1 MLGCS
6 DWWMRRCWAEVPHGS
21 TDQVDAGGALGWCT
35 GPTAPSRWQ
44 PHGTASTVKTDPI
57 LHTRDAEYVQMAGG
71 LLCSGIALTLL
82 DLAPATLFVA
92 GRDDEM
98 GYLPTGTFLDWWYAE
113 PAGPGTRSAP
123 AVLSLLDPDQDPACD
138 ARLLLGLPRIR
149 GTGLEY
155 QVAESVDGLPRTA
168 GACVLFI
175 SPRRA
180 PLTPHRSR
188 VA

>member
-1 MLGCS
+1 
-6 DWWMRRCWAEVPHGS
+6 
-21 TDQVDAGGALGWCT
+21 
-35 GPTAPSRWQ
+35 
-44 PHGTASTVKTDPI
+44 VKTYPTH
-57 LHTRDAEYVQMAGG
+57 HTRDAEYVQMAGG

-82 DLAPATLFVA
+82 DMAPATLLLA
-92 GRDDEM
+92 GEDEM

-113 PAGPGTRSAP
+113 PTGPGIRSAP

-138 ARLLLGLPRIR
+138 AHLRLGLPRIR

-155 QVAESVDGLPRTA
+155 QVAGSLDGLPRTA

-180 PLTPHRSR
+180 PLTPRRAH